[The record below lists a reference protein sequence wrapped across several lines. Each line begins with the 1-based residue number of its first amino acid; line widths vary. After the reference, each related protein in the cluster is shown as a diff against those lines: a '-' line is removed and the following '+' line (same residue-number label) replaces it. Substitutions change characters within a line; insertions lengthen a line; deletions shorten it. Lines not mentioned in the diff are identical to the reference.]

1 VLDPQVSH
9 HLRFEGR
16 NGSRRA
22 ERATVKTFPRGA
34 AAPAWSPLDPHQD
47 ELVLG
52 RYRLLEMLGS
62 GGHGSVWIAR
72 DEQDGGRVAVKR
84 IPLSPG
90 DPQERARIVR
100 EGRAAARLAHPAIVA
115 LYGVGDEAGAHYLVS
130 ELVDGPSLA
139 WLYAQRSLDAR
150 LLLEIGSALASA
162 LSHAHERGVVHR
174 DVKPA
179 NVIVPVRRGAA
190 PAKLTDFGVAR
201 LSGEAPLTRSGDV
214 VGTLAYMAPEQ
225 ADGGEAGPAADLY
238 SLALTLYEGL
248 TGRNPLRGET
258 VAATARLVGSPVPP
272 LGRLRGDLDPGLCT
286 AIDRA
291 LSPAPRARGT
301 LASLQAAID
310 HALDPSGPPPP
321 SPADPGAT
329 VADGGGVL
337 LAPDGGLTVRVAPP
351 DVQAPAPAARRRPA
365 VRAVARPVPARARRL
380 ASSLATG
387 VLCGASLS
395 LLSGE
400 HQRAATAVSAA
411 ALATVLV
418 AISTS
423 VGWLLLG
430 LGAIAWLGA
439 IGHPGAALVLAA
451 GLVPVAVAL
460 ERRPWLWSV
469 SGAAPALAT
478 IGLGA
483 AAPALAGR
491 LGGGVRSR
499 AALGALSYWWVS
511 IAEAFSGRRL
521 VLGQPAGVRALVTWQ
536 GSIGGALH
544 HALIPICAD
553 PRLWACVGLW
563 AFAAAVL
570 PWVVRGPLTPER
582 AIAAAVWAAALTV
595 GGVEIAGRLGT
606 PRPPVPLACWALAT
620 VLAAAAPIAARRPHQ
635 SAGVP

>member
-1 VLDPQVSH
+1 M
-9 HLRFEGR
+9 
-16 NGSRRA
+16 
-22 ERATVKTFPRGA
+22 KTFPRGA
-34 AAPAWSPLDPHQD
+34 PAPAWSAFDGHQD
-47 ELVLG
+47 QLVLG

-72 DEQDGGRVAVKR
+72 DERDGTRVAVKR
-84 IPLSPG
+84 VPLAPG

-100 EGRAAARLAHPAIVA
+100 EGRAAARLAHPAIVE

-139 WLYAQRSLDAR
+139 WLYAQRSFDDR
-150 LLLEIGSALASA
+150 LVLEIGSALASA

-179 NVIVPVRRGAA
+179 NVIVPVRSGAA
-190 PAKLTDFGVAR
+190 RAKLTDFGVAR
-201 LSGEAPLTRSGDV
+201 LSGEAALTRSGDV

-225 ADGGEAGPAADLY
+225 ADGRDAGPAADLY

-248 TGRNPLRGET
+248 AGRNPLRGET
-258 VAATARLVGSPVPP
+258 VAATARLVGGPVPP
-272 LGRLRGDLDPGLCT
+272 LARIRGDLDPGLCA

-291 LSPAPRARGT
+291 LAPAPTSRGT
-301 LASLQAAID
+301 VAALAAAID
-310 HALDPSGPPPP
+310 HALDPASPPPP
-321 SPADPGAT
+321 LLADPAAT
-329 VADGGGVL
+329 VAEGGGVL
-337 LAPDGGLTVRVAPP
+337 LAPDGGHTVRVAPP
-351 DVQAPAPAARRRPA
+351 GVHAPPAVQAVAPAAPASPIAPPRRRA
-365 VRAVARPVPARARRL
+365 ARGGARQGPIRARRI
-380 ASSLATG
+380 ASALATG
-387 VLCGASLS
+387 ALCGASLS

-400 HQRAATAVSAA
+400 HHRTATAVSAA
-411 ALATVLV
+411 ALATVIA

-423 VGWLLLG
+423 VAWLLLG

-439 IGHPGAALVLAA
+439 IGHPGAAFMLAV
-451 GLVPVAVAL
+451 GLVPVVVLL

-469 SGAAPALAT
+469 PGAAPALAS

-499 AALGALSYWWVS
+499 AALGALSYWWVAL
-511 IAEAFSGRRL
+511 AEAFSGRRL
-521 VLGQPAGVRALVTWQ
+521 VLGQPAGVRALPTWQ

-544 HALIPICAD
+544 HALIPMCSD
-553 PRLWACVGLW
+553 PRLWAIVGLW

-570 PWVVRGPLTPER
+570 PWIVRGPLSPER

-595 GGVEIAGRLGT
+595 GGVELAAHLGT
-606 PRPPVPLACWALAT
+606 PRPPLPLACWALAA
-620 VLAAAAPIAARRPHQ
+620 VLAGAAPFATRRSHRP
-635 SAGVP
+635 AGVP